1 MNFFQKMS
9 LFRHKLP
16 QVLGVILIIFGITH
30 ILIGMAN
37 FIFHSDINSLM
48 PFTRLTYYVDGMSAK
63 NVSDI
68 ISLFFGFVELVIGR
82 GMFLRMRRSL
92 IFAIIIVVVMAVND
106 YIFFHSEYVVYS
118 GIVYLVILVISY
130 KEFSEKS
137 QDTIGFQQIIAW
149 ITVVLA
155 IAYGVTG
162 SYLLRE
168 QFKSLKTITDAFYYT
183 LVTYSTVGYGDIY
196 PLTQQAKIFTVTMI
210 LIGIG
215 AFITTFTFVITPL
228 LENRM
233 KGVLN
238 MMEKIA
244 HIHNH
249 VIICGYSKLS
259 LKLINSYLA
268 SNTPIV
274 IIEENKERFVSLD
287 ESVQVVVGSIS
298 SKKTFVQARLQYAR
312 SIIFAF
318 EDDSMNILSA
328 ITGKE
333 LLDETRNTHTQLIS
347 RIENEENIEKIK
359 KLGVKEVVCPS
370 AMAAASILAIG
381 AESVI

>member
-1 MNFFQKMS
+1 MNFFRKMS

-16 QVLGVILIIFGITH
+16 QVLGIILIIFGITH

-137 QDTIGFQQIIAW
+137 QDTIGIQQVIAW

-298 SKKTFVQARLQYAR
+298 SKKTFAQARLQYAR

-381 AESVI
+381 SENVI

>member
-1 MNFFQKMS
+1 MS
-9 LFRHKLP
+9 ILLKISSIRHKLP
-16 QVLGVILIIFGITH
+16 YILGAILIAFGITH
-30 ILIGMAN
+30 ILIGMIN
-37 FIFHSDINSLM
+37 FIFHSDLNGLM

-63 NVSDI
+63 NVSDF
-68 ISLFFGFVELVIGR
+68 ISLFFGFVELIIGR
-82 GMFLRMRRSL
+82 GMWLRMRRSL
-92 IFAIIIVVVMAVND
+92 IFAIIIVIVMAVND
-106 YIFFHSEYVVYS
+106 YIFFHSAYVVYS
-118 GIVYLVILVISY
+118 GIIYLVILIISY

-137 QDTIGFQQIIAW
+137 QDAIGFQQVVAW
-149 ITVVLA
+149 VTVVLA
-155 IAYGVTG
+155 IAYGVIG

-168 QFKSLKTITDAFYYT
+168 QFQALKTWTDAFYYT

-274 IIEENKERFVSLD
+274 IIEENKERFNSID

-298 SKKTFVQARLQYAR
+298 SQRTFVQARLQYAK

-328 ITGKE
+328 ITAKE
-333 LLDETRNTHTQLIS
+333 LLDETKNTHTQLIS

-370 AMAAASILAIG
+370 AMAATSILAIN
-381 AESVI
+381 STSIF